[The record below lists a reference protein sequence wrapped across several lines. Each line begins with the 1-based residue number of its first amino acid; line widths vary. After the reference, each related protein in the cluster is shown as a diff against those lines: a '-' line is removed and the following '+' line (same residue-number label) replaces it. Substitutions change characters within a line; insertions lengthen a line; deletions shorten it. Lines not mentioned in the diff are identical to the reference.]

1 MDSPRLKELREQH
14 AAAQTER
21 ERAGIE
27 SNVLTEI
34 RRLHNGLLPDSPR
47 TLIARVLEVS
57 PYVIEHRRAL
67 LMVGDL
73 ADPLWELLDADLTL
87 RAATDLV
94 RRAKHVR
101 VPPETTASAL
111 RRAIAEYYAL
121 PITRALPNG
130 KLTRHASTAEQ
141 RIGRPPGRRSTP
153 KPEAPKAQ
161 PRRAP
166 EPRAIPSVSAD
177 DFWKHLRGMCAEY
190 ARSRLP
196 DHSDEQI
203 DADLRILET
212 DLKVVFEQFTD
223 RVRNKL
229 RDTPLT
235 VVVARRQLTESCR
248 VLLLDPPRDMQK
260 PPPAFFEKAKRQFK
274 VLAREY
280 HPDTS
285 TGGEATRPQF
295 ESVMNAW
302 NVLQQFQ
309 RQLQATHT
317 SNSKGDSP

>member
-1 MDSPRLKELREQH
+1 MDTPRLRALQEQH
-14 AAAQTER
+14 AAAQTDR
-21 ERAGIE
+21 ERATIE
-27 SNVLTEI
+27 SNVLMEI
-34 RRLHNGLLPDSPR
+34 RRIHNGLLPDSPR
-47 TLIARVLEVS
+47 AMIARALDVS

-67 LMVGDL
+67 LIVGDL
-73 ADPLWELLDADLTL
+73 ADPLWELVDGDLTL
-87 RAATDLV
+87 GAAVDLV

-101 VPPETTASAL
+101 IPPETTAHAL

-121 PITRALPNG
+121 PITRSLPNG
-130 KLTRHASTAEQ
+130 KVTRHASTAEQ

-153 KPEAPKAQ
+153 KPEAQRPQ

-166 EPRAIPSVSAD
+166 EQRTAPSVSAD
-177 DFWKHLRGMCAEY
+177 DFWKHLRSMCSEY

-212 DLKVVFEQFTD
+212 DLKVVFEQFGD

-235 VVVARRQLTESCR
+235 VVVARRQLTEACR

-260 PPPAFFEKAKRQFK
+260 PPPVFFEKAKRQFK

-309 RQLQATHT
+309 HQLQA